1 MSEHPSHRPP
11 DEAPGFFDHPGRIK
25 AIVYGVYGISF
36 VLFFADL
43 LYHKHAYTEFEG
55 WFGFHAWFGF
65 IACVGLVLAA
75 KVMRRVLMRR
85 EDYYD
90 DEAGSESG
98 SGDDHAA

>member
-1 MSEHPSHRPP
+1 MSAPESHNSDSPS
-11 DEAPGFFDHPGRIK
+11 DSPGFFDKPGRVT
-25 AIVYGVYGISF
+25 AVVYGVYAVCA

-43 LYHKHAYTEFEG
+43 FYHKHAYTNFEG

-75 KVMRRVLMRR
+75 KGLRRLLMRP

-90 DEAGSESG
+90 PAEPQES
-98 SGDDHAA
+98 DDAA